1 MSYKE
6 YAKNV
11 VQELGGKENIKD
23 IYHCATR
30 LRVKVKHPNSI
41 NKENIKQLS
50 DTVTVI
56 ESGGQIQI
64 VVGQHVADVYK
75 QIIPLLDIEAK
86 KPVDENLDEEIKDKN
101 FMSGFLDIISGVF
114 TPILSLLTA
123 TGVIK
128 GLLALLTTTNILSP
142 ESGVYQLLNIAGDS
156 FFYFLPVFLGYTSM
170 KKFGGTPFL
179 GMALGA
185 ALIHPNVSTILANP
199 ESMLLL
205 EGSIFETSYSYS
217 FFGLPILFMNYGSSV
232 IPIILTT
239 YFAAKLESF
248 LDSRIHR
255 LVKSFVVP
263 MLVLMI
269 MVSLSFMII
278 GPISTFLSNIL
289 GEVALNIYNVSPTL
303 LGFLYGLLIQVCV
316 MFGLHWGFITISI
329 NSIATLGFDPVT
341 ITGLTAGFAQ
351 AGAALVV
358 MRTLKA
364 EKYKRVGIPSL
375 ISSLFGITEPVIYG
389 INLPLKVPFIVG
401 SIASG
406 IGGAIMGY
414 FGARQYN
421 FGANGIFGFLNVIN
435 PETGWDISVT
445 ATIIACIVSFLSAAL
460 MMYLVRNKLKNPQ
473 LEK

>member
-1 MSYKE
+1 MSYKD
-6 YAKNV
+6 YAKEV
-11 VQELGGKENIKD
+11 VKELGGKDNISD
-23 IYHCATR
+23 MYHCATR
-30 LRVKVKHPNSI
+30 LRVKVKNG
-41 NKENIKQLS
+41 KEVDKEKLKDLS
-50 DTVTVI
+50 ETVTVV

-64 VVGQHVADVYK
+64 VVGQHVSDVYK
-75 QIIPLLDIEAK
+75 DIVPLLDIESK
-86 KPVDENLDEEIKDKN
+86 KPIDENLDEENKDTN
-101 FMSGFLDIISGVF
+101 FMSGLLDVISGVF

-128 GLLALLTTTNILSP
+128 GLLALLTTTGVLSTD
-142 ESGVYQLLNIAGDS
+142 SGIYELLNIAGDS
-156 FFYFLPVFLGYTSM
+156 FFYFMPIFLGYTSM

-185 ALIHPNVSTILANP
+185 ALIHPNVSAILANP
-199 ESMLLL
+199 EYMMLF
-205 EGSIFETSYSYS
+205 EGSIFEASYSET
-217 FFGLPILFMNYGSSV
+217 FFGAPILFMNYGSSV

-239 YFAAKLESF
+239 FFAAKLELF
-248 LDSRIHR
+248 FDSKIHR

-263 MLVLMI
+263 MLVLLI
-269 MVSLSFMII
+269 IVPLSFMII

-289 GEVALNIYNVSPTL
+289 GELALSIYNFSPTL

-316 MFGLHWGFITISI
+316 MFGLHWGFVTISI

-358 MRTLKA
+358 MRVLKD
-364 EKYKRVGIPSL
+364 EKYKRVGIPAL

-445 ATIIACIVSFLSAAL
+445 ATLIACIVSFLSAIVL
-460 MMYLVRNKLKNPQ
+460 MYLVRNKLFDTQVK
-473 LEK
+473 K

>member
-1 MSYKE
+1 MSYKD
-6 YAKNV
+6 YAKEV
-11 VQELGGKENIKD
+11 VKELGGKDNISD
-23 IYHCATR
+23 MYHCATR
-30 LRVKVKHPNSI
+30 LRVKVKNGKDVD
-41 NKENIKQLS
+41 KEKLKDLS
-50 DTVTVI
+50 ETVTVV

-64 VVGQHVADVYK
+64 VVGQHVSDVYK
-75 QIIPLLDIEAK
+75 DIVPLLEIESK
-86 KPVDENLDEEIKDKN
+86 KPIDENLDEENKDTN
-101 FMSGFLDIISGVF
+101 FMSGLLDVISGVF

-128 GLLALLTTTNILSP
+128 GLLALLTTTGVLSTD
-142 ESGVYQLLNIAGDS
+142 SGIYELLNIAGDS
-156 FFYFLPVFLGYTSM
+156 FFYFMPIFLGYTSM

-185 ALIHPNVSTILANP
+185 ALIHPNVSAILANP
-199 ESMLLL
+199 GSMMLF
-205 EGSIFETSYSYS
+205 EGSIFEASYSET
-217 FFGLPILFMNYGSSV
+217 FFGAPILFMNYGSSV

-239 YFAAKLESF
+239 FFAAKLELF
-248 LDSRIHR
+248 FDSKIHR

-263 MLVLMI
+263 MLVLLI
-269 MVSLSFMII
+269 IVPLSFMVI

-289 GEVALNIYNVSPTL
+289 GELALSIYNFSPTL

-316 MFGLHWGFITISI
+316 MFGLHWGFVTISI

-358 MRTLKA
+358 MRVLKD
-364 EKYKRVGIPSL
+364 EKYKRVGIPAL

-445 ATIIACIVSFLSAAL
+445 ATIIACIVSFLSAIVL
-460 MMYLVRNKLKNPQ
+460 MYLVRNKLFDTQVK
-473 LEK
+473 K